1 MSRLT
6 KNLREQ
12 MARKLVNHR
21 YQEEAKEL
29 IAKGRELFDRA
40 HSNFYTASLLRAMA
54 VVNDIQP
61 DTFGR
66 RDAMDVNARGYS
78 VTLGGGF
85 YSRWVKVP
93 QEEQPGKLLLGY
105 YHRHNIVDD
114 DLSADIQE
122 YATRKSGFD
131 EVCKE
136 AYYEAMSVLNTI
148 NSGKKLA
155 EAWPEALP
163 VIGDLI
169 PENQRT
175 LPVVQLSTVN
185 AKFKLPPETT
195 DA

>member
-6 KNLREQ
+6 RNLREQ

-21 YQEEAKEL
+21 YLEEAREL

-40 HSNFYTASLLRAMA
+40 YSHFYTPELLDAMG
-54 VVNDIQP
+54 VVNDIQA

-66 RDAMDVNARGYS
+66 YDTMNVNARGYS
-78 VTLGGGF
+78 VTLGGAF
-85 YSRWVKVP
+85 HSRWVNVP
-93 QEEQPGKLLLGY
+93 QEEQPEKLLLGY
-105 YHRHNIVDD
+105 YYRHNIVDD
-114 DLSADIQE
+114 DLSEAIQE
-122 YATRKSGFD
+122 YATRKSCFEGT
-131 EVCKE
+131 CKE
-136 AYYEAMSVLNTI
+136 AYYEAISVLNTI
-148 NSGKKLA
+148 SSGKKLA